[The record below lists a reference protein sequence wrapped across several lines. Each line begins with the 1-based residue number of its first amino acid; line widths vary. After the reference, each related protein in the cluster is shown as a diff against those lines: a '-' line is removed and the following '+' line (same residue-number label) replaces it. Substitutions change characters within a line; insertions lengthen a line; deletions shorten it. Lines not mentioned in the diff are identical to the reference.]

1 MSITPNRRSVLGLS
15 AASATALALAACGGN
30 LSGAEAGS
38 GDSAATDAGSAGGG
52 DFPSG
57 PVTLHVGQAAGG
69 STDRIARTTAD
80 GLATELGVSVP
91 VVNSPGANGALA
103 TQEVAGMAPDG
114 QNLILLNASLITI
127 TPLALGE
134 DQVPS
139 LGDLDVLKGLS
150 QDDYV
155 LVASAESGFTTLD
168 DLTAAS
174 GTLTMGTTGVGTGSQ
189 LSQAILFAQAGIEGS
204 EVPFDSGSPAL
215 TAVMGNQVNV
225 ATIQLGE
232 AKPQV
237 DAGTVVPILIFSEE
251 RNTYLPDAPTAI
263 ESGYEVPV
271 SQYRAV
277 AAPKGLPENVRSTL
291 IAGIDATIGTDAYQQ
306 FNEENMFT
314 PTGISGEEV
323 VTKWNDLA
331 TRYRELTEEYGIT
344 LASE

>member
-1 MSITPNRRSVLGLS
+1 MNFTPNRRSVLSLS
-15 AASATALALAACGGN
+15 AASATAFALAACGGN
-30 LSGAEAGS
+30 LGAESGASDGAAG
-38 GDSAATDAGSAGGG
+38 GGG

-69 STDRIARTTAD
+69 STDRIARTTAE
-80 GLATELGVSVP
+80 GLSAELGVSVP

-127 TPLALGE
+127 TPLALGA

-139 LGDLDVLKGLS
+139 LDDLDVLKGLS

-155 LVASAESGFTTLD
+155 LVASAESGFTSLD
-168 DLTAAS
+168 DVKAAS
-174 GTLTMGTTGVGTGSQ
+174 GELTMGTTGVGTGSQ

-232 AKPQV
+232 AKPQI
-237 DAGTVVPILIFSEE
+237 DGGTVVPIAVFSQE
-251 RNTYLPDAPTAI
+251 RNTYLPDTPTAI
-263 ESGYEVPV
+263 EAGYEVPV

-277 AAPKGLPENVRSTL
+277 AAPKGLPEGVRSAL
-291 IAGIDATIGTDAYQQ
+291 IAGIDAAISTEAYTE
-306 FNEENMFT
+306 FNEQNMFT

-323 VTKWNDLA
+323 VATWNDLA
-331 TRYRELTEEYGIT
+331 TKYRELTDEHAIS
-344 LASE
+344 LAAE